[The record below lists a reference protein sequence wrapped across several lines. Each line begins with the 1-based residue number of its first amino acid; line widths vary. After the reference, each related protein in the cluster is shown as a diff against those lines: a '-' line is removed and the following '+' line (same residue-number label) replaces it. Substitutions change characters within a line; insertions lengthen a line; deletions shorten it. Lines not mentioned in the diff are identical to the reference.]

1 MPITTLIHS
10 GKIIDG
16 TGNPYFYGDI
26 ALENGKVSTIEPPET
41 IPRDG
46 IDEIVDASG
55 HIVCPGFIDIQ
66 SHSIVPLMRDGQC
79 LSKITQGITTEIMGE
94 AWTPAPVGGS
104 NTLSR
109 SLPKN
114 WRERARN
121 WHHFGNWLDAMIE
134 AGVSPNVG
142 SFLGAGTL
150 RAQAMGMRMGE
161 PTPDE
166 MKTMHRIMAE
176 SMEDGAF
183 GPSYALIYPPDTY
196 TSTDEIVEICK
207 TTARFGGIYIT
218 HMRSEADKLLEAL
231 DEAIEIGQR
240 ANLPVEIYHL
250 KAVPERNYPK
260 MHQVIAR
267 VNQVRAEG
275 LDITADMYPYTASG
289 TGLSTVL
296 PTWVAADGKFFDNL
310 RDPDIRA
317 KIVSEVRNRQG
328 EIPRRPDRIA
338 PVGFKKPE
346 NQQYIGKRLSE
357 IAEMRDQD
365 WIEATIDLLLSENQ
379 RIFTIYHTISEDN
392 VRLQLQL
399 PWIKVST
406 DAGGVDPERTA
417 AEGPLHPRSYGT
429 YPRVLGHYV
438 RDEKLMPLEEAIRK
452 MTSSVANRLSLWDR
466 GRLQPNCWADVVV
479 FDPDTVADRS
489 TFDDSHQLSIGIRDV
504 FVNGIRV
511 LENGVHTGATPGMF
525 VKGPGA

>member
-10 GKIIDG
+10 GRIIDG
-16 TGNPYFYGDI
+16 TGNPWFYGDI
-26 ALENGKVSTIEPPET
+26 ALENGKVSAIEPPGT

-46 IDEIVDASG
+46 IGEVVNAAG

-66 SHSIVPLMRDGQC
+66 SHSIVPLMRDGRC

-121 WHHFGNWLDAMIE
+121 WHRFGNWFDAMIE

-150 RAQAMGMRMGE
+150 RSLAMGMRMGE
-161 PTPDE
+161 PTPAE
-166 MKTMHRIMAE
+166 MKDMLRIMAE

-196 TSTDEIVEICK
+196 TNTDEIVEICK
-207 TTARFGGIYIT
+207 TAARYGGIYIT
-218 HMRSEADKLLEAL
+218 HIRSEADKLLEAL

-240 ANLPVEIYHL
+240 ANVPVEIYHL
-250 KAVPERNYPK
+250 KAVAERNYPK
-260 MHQVIAR
+260 IHRVIER

-275 LDITADMYPYTASG
+275 LDITADMYPYPASG
-289 TGLSTVL
+289 TGLATVL

-317 KIVSEVRNRQG
+317 KIVSEVKGIRG
-328 EIPRRPDRIA
+328 EIPRRPDQIA
-338 PVGFKKPE
+338 PVAFAKPE

-365 WIEATIDLLLSENQ
+365 WVEATIDLLLSENQ
-379 RIFTIYHTISEDN
+379 RIFTIYHTMSEDN

-406 DAGGVDPERTA
+406 DAGGVDPEWAA

-429 YPRVLGHYV
+429 YPRVLGRYV
-438 RDEKLMPLEEAIRK
+438 RDEKLMPLEEAILK

-466 GRLQPNCWADVVV
+466 GRLQPGCWADVVV
-479 FDPDTVADRS
+479 FDPDTIADRS
-489 TFDDSHQLSIGIRDV
+489 TFDDTHQLSIGIRDV
-504 FVNGIRV
+504 FVNGVRV
-511 LENGVHTGATPGMF
+511 LENGEHTGATPGMC

>member
-1 MPITTLIHS
+1 MPMTTLIHS

-16 TGNPYFYGDI
+16 TGNPYFYGDV
-26 ALENGKVSTIEPPET
+26 ALQNGKISTIEPPGA
-41 IPRDG
+41 IPHDG
-46 IDEIVDASG
+46 IGEIIDASG

-66 SHSIVPLMRDGQC
+66 SHSIVPLMRDGRC

-114 WRERARN
+114 WRGRARN
-121 WHHFGNWLDAMIE
+121 WHRFGNWLDAMVE

-150 RAQAMGMRMGE
+150 RSHAMGMRMGE

-166 MKTMHRIMAE
+166 MKDMHRVMAE

-207 TTARFGGIYIT
+207 IAARFGGIYIT
-218 HMRSEADKLLEAL
+218 HIRSEADKLLEAL

-250 KAVPERNYPK
+250 KAVSERNYPK

-296 PTWVAADGKFFDNL
+296 PTWVAADGKFYDNL

-328 EIPRRPDRIA
+328 EIPRRPDHIA
-338 PVGFKKPE
+338 PVAFKKPE

-357 IAEMRDQD
+357 IAEIRGQD

-379 RIFTIYHTISEDN
+379 RIFTIYHTMSEDN

-406 DAGGVDPERTA
+406 DAGGVDPEWAA

-466 GRLQPNCWADVVV
+466 GRLQPGCWADVVV
-479 FDPDTVADRS
+479 FDPDTVIDRS

-511 LENGVHTGATPGMF
+511 LKNNDHTGATPGMF